1 VAGMTSPTSPGA
13 PPGEPSIDPSEEAG
27 REGLG
32 SGLARRMRAAW
43 PPALAGLAAGGAALA
58 VGELIAGIVRDA
70 PSLVS
75 VVGSMVIAL
84 QPSGAK
90 ELMVTL
96 FGTNDKLALNL
107 GVLIVAMLIA
117 LAAGIV
123 AARRFQNGAWI
134 FIGFG
139 ALAAFAGWE
148 EPLTSRLFA
157 VLVPIL
163 AVAVGLAVLWG
174 LLALVPDSSV
184 AEGRRANRPG
194 NHSGID
200 PAERPVWRSADNP
213 AERRAALVQAAASRS
228 APARRQP
235 HKGSRPKPR
244 EAAIARAA
252 ATSLSPE
259 WTRRRFLIASA
270 STLGTAVVAGAIGR
284 SLVNG
289 QHPTGAVSTSRLPAV
304 LNPIPPLTATESFT
318 IGGLTPI
325 VMPND
330 RFYKIDTTLLTPQV
344 DANAWQLD
352 VKGMVDHPLTFTYD
366 DLLAMP
372 LFEQYV
378 TIACVSNDVA
388 ENNQPGLNLVGNAL
402 WTGVRLKDVLN
413 NAGIQAGATQVVGRS
428 VDDFTVGFP
437 TDWAMADGREPMIA
451 VGMNG
456 VPLPAEHGF
465 PARLIVPGLFGYV
478 SATKWLASI
487 ELTTRE
493 AVDGYWIPLGWAKDG
508 PILTQSR
515 IDVPQGGANLAE
527 GRVNVAGVAWA
538 PDRGINGVEVSF
550 DDGPWQPAQISQ
562 PISKA
567 TWVQWLLPWTAATG
581 PHSIEVRATDGTGTI
596 QTASISDPAPDG
608 ARGHHRITVTVG

>member
-1 VAGMTSPTSPGA
+1 MTTPTSPGA
-13 PPGEPSIDPSEEAG
+13 SPGESPTNPSEEAA
-27 REGLG
+27 REGFG
-32 SGLARRMRAAW
+32 SRLARRGRAAW

-58 VGELIAGIVRDA
+58 VGELIAGIVRNA

-75 VVGSMVIAL
+75 VVGSLVIAL

-123 AARRFQNGAWI
+123 AARRFQRGAWI
-134 FIGFG
+134 FVGFG
-139 ALAAFAGWE
+139 LLAAFAAWE

-157 VLVPIL
+157 ILVPFL

-174 LLALVPDSSV
+174 LLALLAGSSV
-184 AEGRRANRPG
+184 AEGRRANRSG
-194 NHSGID
+194 NRSGID
-200 PAERPVWRSADNP
+200 PSERPVWRPADNP

-228 APARRQP
+228 APTRRQP
-235 HKGSRPKPR
+235 RKGSRPRSR
-244 EAAIARAA
+244 EAATAGAA
-252 ATSLSPE
+252 ATSTSPE

-270 STLGTAVVAGAIGR
+270 STLGTAVVAGALGR

-289 QHPTGAVSTSRLPAV
+289 QHPTGVVSTSSLPAV
-304 LNPIPPLTATESFT
+304 LNPIPPLSSTESFT
-318 IGGLTPI
+318 IAGLTPI

-437 TDWAMADGREPMIA
+437 TDWAMAEGREPMIA

-456 VPLPAEHGF
+456 VPLPADHGF

-538 PDRGINGVEVSF
+538 PDRGIQGVEVSF
-550 DDGPWQPAQISQ
+550 DNGPWQPAQISQ

-567 TWVQWLLPWTAATG
+567 TWVQWLLPWTAAHG
-581 PHSIEVRATDGTGTI
+581 PHSIEVRATDGTGEI
-596 QTASISDPAPDG
+596 QTAAISDPAPDG
-608 ARGHHRITVTVG
+608 ARGHHRITVSVG